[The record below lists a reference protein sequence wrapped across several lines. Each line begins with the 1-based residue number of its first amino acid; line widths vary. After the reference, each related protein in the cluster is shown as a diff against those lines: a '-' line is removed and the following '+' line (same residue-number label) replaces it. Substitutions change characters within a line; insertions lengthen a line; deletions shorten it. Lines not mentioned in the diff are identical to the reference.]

1 MNEAEIKLETRLQAS
16 EFLLCNLYAKRYLE
30 FPDPVNAVIRGKESV
45 IAHLRSA
52 TGPGVDPA
60 LSDLGAGELGD
71 AIEGLL
77 STIIE
82 MVERATGSGSNGS
95 EVP

>member
-1 MNEAEIKLETRLQAS
+1 MKDAEIKLEARLLAS
-16 EFLLCNLYAKRYLE
+16 EYLLCNLYAKRYLQ
-30 FPDPVNAVIRGKESV
+30 FPDPMNAVIRGKESV

-52 TGPGVDPA
+52 TIPGVDPA

-77 STIIE
+77 STITE
-82 MVERATGSGSNGS
+82 MVEKETGRESGNS
-95 EVP
+95 EVF